1 MLARRK
7 IGTGAAIATGVILAA
22 VLTGSA
28 SAGTS
33 TPGCNGDE
41 NAGAHG
47 VKCIDK
53 VTGVLGTLPVQIGTP
68 SCPDATASLV
78 QARVIVGGLNG
89 KGGTSAKLTE
99 AQEASNKA
107 HAKVNK
113 AIKDD
118 NAEDAK
124 DAAVATAKA
133 NLKTATDADTA
144 EDTTKVGNPPVSPI
158 EPAAPGDSQDQA
170 VTSAQNAL
178 TVAQNADTEAS
189 NGGSA
194 EDPGDTED
202 AVVAVAKSGAF
213 DADQR
218 LHKAQIAEGT
228 AEQAIVD
235 AEVVIG
241 QACKTPPPP
250 APPTADSPAPQ
261 PSVIT
266 GGNPGP
272 ITIINGQAP
281 APQIVAGNLPVT
293 G

>member
-28 SAGTS
+28 SAGAS

-53 VTGVLGTLPVQIGTP
+53 ITGVLGALPVQIGTP

-107 HAKVNK
+107 HAKVNQ
-113 AIKDD
+113 AIKAD

-124 DAAVATAKA
+124 DAAINTAKA

-144 EDTTKVGNPPVSPI
+144 EDTTKVGTPPVSPI

-170 VTSAQNAL
+170 VTSAQSAL
-178 TVAQNADTEAS
+178 TAAQNADIEVGTT
-189 NGGSA
+189 
-194 EDPGDTED
+194 EDPNDTED
-202 AVVAVAKSGAF
+202 AAVAVAKSDAF

-228 AEQAIVD
+228 AEQGIVD

-241 QACKTPPPP
+241 QACKTPPPS